1 MKIIVTHFTLID
13 LQCVYPLV
21 LFMSITHIHKLIE
34 IIFLGYEVAEK
45 KAIVNEALKSLHH

>member
-13 LQCVYPLV
+13 LQYVYPLV